1 MALIHFPHQVF
12 LNTAV
17 IDTEI
22 SGGKLVSI
30 TAVQRTPAK
39 GYMPYTENLSKV
51 LPDWYSAKD
60 SHRFDK
66 TVLTLR
72 SKVRPRKV
80 SASCCLDLP
89 HAF

>member
-1 MALIHFPHQVF
+1 MALTHSPHQVF

-17 IDTEI
+17 IDTEM
-22 SGGKLVSI
+22 SGGKIVSV

-39 GYMPYTENLSKV
+39 GYTPYTENLSKV
-51 LPDWYSAKD
+51 LPDWYSAED

-66 TVLTLR
+66 TVLTLK

-80 SASCCLDLP
+80 VASCYLP
-89 HAF
+89 QQLS